1 MKPHLPLSLITALL
15 LSMPMAQA
23 VDIPSAYKQ
32 IELWKPSSLKDGSTL
47 NGDYTNN
54 TEKEA
59 YAFLLC
65 DDIDFTPQT
74 KHTWTTEKPLIKG
87 GQLLF
92 TSASSLETKELS
104 FRDGHNRAFSSPA
117 SLAFDTLRKLSF
129 TDFLTATYDGDNTIY
144 LSTNTSLSISHV
156 TDNDDETADV
166 IFSDNHT
173 TRKQGAAIKTGVDAS
188 IDLHDCGGVLFS
200 GNQNNSTGDAESG
213 AIYSRG
219 TISFCDNHSLTFR
232 DNSAR
237 TRAFGSYS
245 GWYAASGGAIRTDAM
260 QLAGNTYIT
269 VSGNC
274 AEAVDIRALGGAIHA
289 QLFTLRDSTSVIF
302 QRNHA
307 AANTEGHSNFS
318 YGSIKGLARG
328 GALYANQAA
337 FTAISELLL
346 FDNNSV
352 YNPYEAKGGALY
364 GNDISLTLNH
374 MVVFSENKA
383 EKNSTASGSA
393 ACGGAIYATTVL
405 NILGNDSVCFEKNY
419 EQSATV
425 YRLRSLYAEVA
436 LSLSAKTGGDITF
449 YDSVYVGSRTTL
461 NADYQD
467 AEGVLR
473 RAEGDIVFSGRYTA
487 EHLRE
492 IKGSDA
498 TEAEISASRTSTLGE
513 TELCGGSL
521 HIVDGAVVKAGQFTV
536 LADSAAKLL
545 MRDGTLSCSNSSGTG
560 HVTLNSGNTLELQGS
575 NSLTADRLTLGS
587 GTTLVAH
594 LSEENLSKA
603 AMELGSTRLESSQL
617 TLQLERRDGLRSGL
631 FRIIGLSSS
640 SYFAPT
646 ASWTAD
652 NIQVVGSGD
661 AARASFADL
670 LWQNGTLYYRVSR
683 NLWDNGSGDGL
694 WNSRSDNWSM
704 NDRRYTYAD
713 GMDVSFTD
721 TAAGELRLAGE
732 LRPADILVHNSEGQ
746 DYRFTAAEG
755 GGYLAGSTGIT
766 KEGSGELALATDNRH
781 TGDTV
786 LNGGTLRVQHS
797 RALGATAEGLAAIR
811 SAAGTALVI
820 ENGSRVVLAGS
831 NALAGAVSVAEGAA
845 LELRHT
851 GYNAESSA
859 VQGELRFCGAAADT
873 TAGSLSGSGSVL
885 AEDSRVS
892 FGSLS
897 GFTGNL
903 RVSGENARL
912 SVSSGNYNGR
922 GSLSVRGSG
931 AALDLG
937 SNNLS
942 LRSGGSL
949 ALSSDGEAAQLVA
962 KNVSLAAGASL
973 STAYL
978 LPESSELGQDL
989 FLVSSAES
997 EELTGVFN
1005 SRVSASLDCSL
1016 LTLTAGSSLS
1026 LQGGNFGLN
1035 GATLTLAVTPTA
1047 TQKIELTLVPMDAP
1061 EAKVL
1066 LFTEVGKVNFIYDN
1080 QQPNSATGGLHS
1092 FAAADYFSGAWIHED
1107 TQLIYDAGA
1116 QQLYLTQV
1124 NSVVPEP
1131 SSATLSLTALAAL
1144 LLRRRRR

>member
-23 VDIPSAYKQ
+23 VDIPDTYEQ
-32 IELWKPSSLKDGSTL
+32 VDLWTQDYLG
-47 NGDYTNN
+47 NYTNN
-54 TEKEA
+54 TQEEA
-59 YAFLLC
+59 YAFLLYT
-65 DDIDFTPQT
+65 DVAFTPESYPS
-74 KHTWTTEKPLIKG
+74 WTGDTPLVTG

-92 TSASSLETKELS
+92 TTAEGYAPQALS
-104 FRDGHNRAFSSPA
+104 FSRGASKAFYAPSA
-117 SLAFDTLRKLSF
+117 LRFDTLSRLSF
-129 TDFLTATYDGDNTIY
+129 DSQSTTGSGAAIY
-144 LSTNTSLSISHV
+144 LRENATLTIAHV
-156 TDNDDETADV
+156 DDHDDSTADV
-166 IFSDNHT
+166 IFSGNSASGT
-173 TRKQGAAIKTGVDAS
+173 GGAALLA
-188 IDLHDCGGVLFS
+188 LFS
-200 GNQNNSTGDAESG
+200 SAIIQLHNNGSILFTENEANYSGGLVSGG
-213 AIYSRG
+213 AIYSAG
-219 TISFCDNHSLTFR
+219 MVSFHHNHSVILQSNTVEEQ
-232 DNSAR
+232 
-237 TRAFGSYS
+237 GYS
-245 GWYAASGGAIRTDAM
+245 
-260 QLAGNTYIT
+260 N
-269 VSGNC
+269 
-274 AEAVDIRALGGAIHA
+274 
-289 QLFTLRDSTSVIF
+289 DS
-302 QRNHA
+302 
-307 AANTEGHSNFS
+307 
-318 YGSIKGLARG
+318 
-328 GALYANQAA
+328 
-337 FTAISELLL
+337 
-346 FDNNSV
+346 
-352 YNPYEAKGGALY
+352 KGGAVCASTVEIIDNEAIQICDNTANSRY
-364 GNDISLTLNH
+364 G
-374 MVVFSENKA
+374 KA
-383 EKNSTASGSA
+383 Y
-393 ACGGAIYATTVL
+393 GGAIYASTSLGIRANTSVL
-405 NILGNDSVCFEKNY
+405 FKGNKAENFPSTYSGSVEGGALYSNTLTISEISESVIFKDNSVLSYGASYGGAISGSNITIQNNHIVKFYDNKVYSKFPNNAIYDLHGGAIYASRGLSILGNDSVSFEKNY
-419 EQSATV
+419 ERISYSNTT
-425 YRLRSLYAEVA
+425 RLRSLYVGGS
-436 LSLSAKTGGDITF
+436 LNLSAKTGGDITF
-449 YDSVYVGSRTTL
+449 YDSVYVTGQTRL
-461 NADYQD
+461 NAAYQD
-467 AEGVLR
+467 AEGVSR
-473 RAEGDIVFSGRYTA
+473 SAGGDVVFSGRYTA

-498 TEAEISASRTSTLGE
+498 TEAEISASRTSTLGT

-521 HIVDGAVVKAGQFTV
+521 HIVDGAVVKANRFTV

-545 MRDGTLSCSNSSGTG
+545 MRDGTLSCSGNNI
-560 HVTLNSGNTLELQGS
+560 TLNSGNTLELQGS

-594 LSEENLSKA
+594 LSEANLSKA
-603 AMELGSTRLESSQL
+603 ALKLGSNTWLESSQL
-617 TLQLERRDGLRSGL
+617 TLQIERSGGLSSGL
-631 FRIIGLSSS
+631 FRIIGLSSP

-646 ASWTAD
+646 AAWNAE

-670 LWQNGTLYYRVSR
+670 LWQNGTLYYRVGR

-903 RVSGENARL
+903 RVSGKNARL
-912 SVSSGNYNGR
+912 SVSSGNYNGS
-922 GSLSVRGSG
+922 GSLIVRGSG

-949 ALSSDGEAAQLVA
+949 ALSSDGEAAQLMA

-989 FLVSSAES
+989 FLVSNAES

-1080 QQPNSATGGLHS
+1080 QQPSSATGGLHS